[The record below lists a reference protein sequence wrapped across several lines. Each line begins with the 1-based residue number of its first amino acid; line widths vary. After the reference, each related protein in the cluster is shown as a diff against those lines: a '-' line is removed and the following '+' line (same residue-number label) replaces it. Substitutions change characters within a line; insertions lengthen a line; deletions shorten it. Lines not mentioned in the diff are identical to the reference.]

1 MGSRALPEA
10 IERRLTGEGLPPSV
24 ARTWRRW
31 NREAFA
37 DLSGLLLGG
46 PAIVSSLM
54 DVIGRAP
61 RVVSGYSQ
69 TGPHPT
75 PWLRALLSVELLG
88 RMGFEEEARRQR
100 RTWLALYPDPRGSF
114 PRPLLATHPESIALV
129 VDQVCFQPYPSIGDR
144 SLAKSIRFE
153 PKDGA
158 MVEQSAR
165 RLAAGTDP
173 GVIPPRFLIGAAR
186 VALDQRYARPG
197 VIQRRFYQELVE
209 R

>member
-1 MGSRALPEA
+1 M
-10 IERRLTGEGLPPSV
+10 
-24 ARTWRRW
+24 
-31 NREAFA
+31 
-37 DLSGLLLGG
+37 
-46 PAIVSSLM
+46 
-54 DVIGRAP
+54 
-61 RVVSGYSQ
+61 
-69 TGPHPT
+69 
-75 PWLRALLSVELLG
+75 
-88 RMGFEEEARRQR
+88 
-100 RTWLALYPDPRGSF
+100 
-114 PRPLLATHPESIALV
+114 